1 MGNLGYLPKC
11 GSLSLLRQK
20 RKLEPLAETMIL
32 AIAHVAQSETASS
45 SPLSRFDIPHPD
57 RVDAAPLAVKRRL
70 EIPAE
75 TVLSHLISARYVP
88 PCRAWTNW
96 AAVRYAT
103 RL

>member
-1 MGNLGYLPKC
+1 MGNLGYLPKR

-32 AIAHVAQSETASS
+32 ARAHVAQSETASS

-75 TVLSHLISARYVP
+75 PPDFGPLRAILSRLDKLGGGALCDRP
-88 PCRAWTNW
+88 P
-96 AAVRYAT
+96 
-103 RL
+103 L